1 MQTLKSLHN
10 TTNIYVKKEY
20 CIHNIDIISMAIASL
35 TMGQI
40 KSDYYKILKTQLDY
54 YNNYLLKLKV
64 QIRDYEQ
71 LHFRFGAS

>member
-1 MQTLKSLHN
+1 MQKLKPLHN
-10 TTNIYVKKEY
+10 TTNIYVKKRY
-20 CIHNIDIISMAIASL
+20 CHHNIDIISMAIASL

-54 YNNYLLKLKV
+54 YNNYLLKLKI